1 MSELWLGFWLA
12 ASSAYCI
19 KIYSWFMDFEVPAS
33 DANLTL
39 WPSGLLLIQLQ
50 RHVHLTSCFWFY
62 HHSYLLHLLATDLF
76 LCWKPITVIWVELF
90 PSITSWLQGFS
101 LFFFFPH
108 SDGFRDRHYSWASKS
123 KSFQN
128 YQKKWPFWIGVCLVG
143 WVWAWYCWWLFCVTG
158 V

>member
-1 MSELWLGFWLA
+1 
-12 ASSAYCI
+12 
-19 KIYSWFMDFEVPAS
+19 MDFEVPAS
-33 DANLTL
+33 DTNLTL

-101 LFFFFPH
+101 LFFFFPTVMD
-108 SDGFRDRHYSWASKS
+108 SEIGTTPGQANPSPSRITRKNGLFGLGFAW
-123 KSFQN
+123 
-128 YQKKWPFWIGVCLVG
+128 LVG
-143 WVWAWYCWWLFCVTG
+143 CEPGTADDCFVWQVYRLTSERCRTFVWALSLLCLNSVYS
-158 V
+158 